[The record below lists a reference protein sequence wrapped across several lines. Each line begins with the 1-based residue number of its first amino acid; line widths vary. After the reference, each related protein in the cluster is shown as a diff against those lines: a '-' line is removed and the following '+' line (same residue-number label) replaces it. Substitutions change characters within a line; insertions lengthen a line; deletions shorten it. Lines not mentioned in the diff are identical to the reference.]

1 MKFKKFLVG
10 LCAFAVTLGGLAIAE
25 EINTPTQ
32 FRGDV
37 NFDHVALKINNTKV
51 TATAAELNLV
61 AGASLK
67 TNTVIYLNASTNLA
81 TNTVIYVGF

>member
-1 MKFKKFLVG
+1 MKLKKFLVG
-10 LCAFAVTLGGLAIAE
+10 LFTLCAVMGGIAVADQIT
-25 EINTPTQ
+25 TPTQ

-37 NFDHVALKINNTKV
+37 NFDHVALRINGTKL
-51 TATAAELNLV
+51 TPSAAELNLV